1 MSERSKRSLTRR
13 CPFDTWG
20 PRVPQDMF
28 NRARTGAAPGAG
40 SGTRRDPCIP
50 FVTGAAPFRVCGR
63 RASALPPELTRGPNT
78 V

>member
-13 CPFDTWG
+13 CPFDTWE

-50 FVTGAAPFRVCGR
+50 FVTGAAPFAGG
-63 RASALPPELTRGPNT
+63 APPPPSPQSINAGSKYQ
-78 V
+78 